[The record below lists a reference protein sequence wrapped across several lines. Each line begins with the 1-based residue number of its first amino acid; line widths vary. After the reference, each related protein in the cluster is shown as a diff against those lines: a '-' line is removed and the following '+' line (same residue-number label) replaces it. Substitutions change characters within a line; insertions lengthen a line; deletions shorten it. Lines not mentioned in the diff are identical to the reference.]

1 MDTTTLTQIFEP
13 FFTTKELGKGTGLGL
28 ATVYGIVKQ
37 NAGHILVYSEPG
49 HGTTFK
55 IYLPNADHKIG
66 IRPKAESEKVSPK
79 RTGST
84 ILLVED
90 DEIMRSL
97 TRQLLQEHGYTVIEA
112 DDGKTA
118 LGWAQSHEDPIDL
131 VLTDVVM
138 KRMSGP
144 ELVDRLTAS
153 RPNLKV
159 VYMSGYT
166 GELMAHRDGLKP
178 GVTLVEKPFSRTTL
192 LNTLHTTLG

>member
-1 MDTTTLTQIFEP
+1 
-13 FFTTKELGKGTGLGL
+13 
-28 ATVYGIVKQ
+28 
-37 NAGHILVYSEPG
+37 
-49 HGTTFK
+49 
-55 IYLPNADHKIG
+55 
-66 IRPKAESEKVSPK
+66 
-79 RTGST
+79 
-84 ILLVED
+84 
-90 DEIMRSL
+90 L

-166 GELMAHRDGLKP
+166 GELMAHRDVLKP